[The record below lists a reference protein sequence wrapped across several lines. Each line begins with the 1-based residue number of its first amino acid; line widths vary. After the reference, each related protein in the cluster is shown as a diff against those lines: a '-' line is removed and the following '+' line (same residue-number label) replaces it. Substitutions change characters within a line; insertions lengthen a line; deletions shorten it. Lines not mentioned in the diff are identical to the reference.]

1 MTLNKVLVAVSGG
14 PDSMALLDMVKDKY
28 EIYVAHVN
36 YHHRDSAKRDEDIVR
51 EYCLRFN
58 IPFFVKDY
66 VEVSSGNFQENAR
79 IFRYEFFKEL
89 IDKYELDCVLTA
101 HHKDDLIETYLMQ
114 IKRDSH
120 VYYYGLKKTVNT
132 FGIKIV
138 RPLLKYTKLDLKLYC
153 DNHNISYGID
163 ESNLGNDYTRNKIR
177 HEVIDNMSLKDKNKL
192 VKEINLLNKE
202 NNLLNKKCK
211 AFINN
216 RTSISVEEF
225 IGYDDLIRL
234 LRMFIGI
241 SISKKQCIDLIR
253 QINTA
258 DSFDILIEDRCLCKE
273 YGYISVYL
281 KEEDY
286 CYVLD
291 DFKCFKTKYFRLSK
305 SGSRFQS
312 RFESVHLNIDDYPIT
327 IRNYK
332 EGDSIKMRYGTKKIN
347 RFFIDNKISH
357 CDRKKWPVMLNSK
370 GDIILVPGIGCDKYH
385 YCPNNAV
392 YMVKL

>member
-28 EIYVAHVN
+28 KIYVAHVN

-51 EYCLRFN
+51 KYCVKYN

-114 IKRDSH
+114 KKRNSH
-120 VYYYGLKKTVNT
+120 VYYYGLKEGVEV
-132 FGIKIV
+132 FGIRIV

-153 DNHNISYGID
+153 DNHNIAYGID

-177 HEVIDNMSLKDKNKL
+177 HEIIDNMSLEDKDKLIN
-192 VKEINLLNKE
+192 EINLINRE
-202 NNLLNKKCK
+202 NELLNNKCK
-211 AFINN
+211 AFING

-234 LRMFIGI
+234 LRTFIGI
-241 SISKKQCIDLIR
+241 SISKKQCNDLIR
-253 QINTA
+253 QIRTA
-258 DSFDILIEDRCLCKE
+258 DSFVILIENKYLCKE
-273 YGYISVYL
+273 YGNISVYP
-281 KEEDY
+281 KEDDY

-291 DFKCFKTKYFRLSK
+291 DFKCFDTKYFKLSK
-305 SGSRFQS
+305 SGS
-312 RFESVHLNIDDYPIT
+312 RFESVHLNNYDYPIT

-357 CDRKKWPVMLNSK
+357 RDRKMWPLMLNSK
-370 GDIILVPGIGCDKYH
+370 GDVILVPGIGCDRYH
-385 YCPNNAV
+385 YSTNDVV